1 MSDTILTESQQR
13 EIQHFVNTRLCDFID
28 EALCA
33 PFLITDEMNDND
45 EYDVINAKK
54 LAAIEYIKSIL

>member
-13 EIQHFVNTRLCDFID
+13 EIRLFVNARLADFID

-33 PFLITDEMNDND
+33 PFLITDEMVDND
-45 EYDVINAKK
+45 EFDVINTKK
-54 LAAIEYIKSIL
+54 LAAIEYIKSLL